1 MNEEQTVP
9 DSPAL
14 IRSPII
20 ATRRAAC
27 SSCTV
32 HRRVTRRSLRDN
44 VGLPA
49 SAHARHEVRA
59 FGRGHGHGVV
69 VGARRWRV
77 RGRAGRRVDKYVA
90 PPEQYKIGQTLLIT
104 AKGPSPSTLVVI
116 RDRELTIRN
125 DTDIPQMLTFVNSDV
140 DDKGNTSLGPI
151 APGEQLVYKPPFPI
165 SMVYTV
171 DGDGIDGTLQVD
183 TGEFSP

>member
-1 MNEEQTVP
+1 MRDTRFVRSGAVTAMALSLVLAAGACAGEQADASSGSPSSASSVVAPSWSLSTE
-9 DSPAL
+9 DS
-14 IRSPII
+14 I
-20 ATRRAAC
+20 AMAE
-27 SSCTV
+27 
-32 HRRVTRRSLRDN
+32 D
-44 VGLPA
+44 
-49 SAHARHEVRA
+49 
-59 FGRGHGHGVV
+59 
-69 VGARRWRV
+69 
-77 RGRAGRRVDKYVA
+77 DKYVA

>member
-1 MNEEQTVP
+1 MRDTRFVRSGAVTAMALSLVLAAGACAGEQATASSGSPSSASSVVAP
-9 DSPAL
+9 AWSLSTEDS
-14 IRSPII
+14 I
-20 ATRRAAC
+20 AMAE
-27 SSCTV
+27 
-32 HRRVTRRSLRDN
+32 D
-44 VGLPA
+44 
-49 SAHARHEVRA
+49 
-59 FGRGHGHGVV
+59 
-69 VGARRWRV
+69 
-77 RGRAGRRVDKYVA
+77 DKYVA

-125 DTDIPQMLTFVNSDV
+125 DTDIPQMLTFVNSVV